1 MGCSTIDR
9 GSAADC
15 ESLPSGGTRARV
27 IVANFEDITGWTE
40 STLDGRITGFT
51 MAAGTSAYE
60 FTGFR
65 NDVKKS
71 DEVVNP
77 GIGINQFKHNV
88 GWVIYERTQAQKN
101 NVEKLARGKFIV
113 FAENRGKDA
122 DAFEVIGKD
131 VGVEIVAGP
140 IRNAHENGG
149 FFVLNFSTAE
159 GEYESKL
166 PQTLG
171 TSYSNALTLIADLLA
186 S

>member
-15 ESLPSGGTRARV
+15 ANLPAGGTQARV
-27 IVANFEDITGWTE
+27 IVANHPDLSDWVE
-40 STLDGRITGFT
+40 STLDERITGFT
-51 MAAGTSAYE
+51 QAAGTMAYE

-71 DEVVNP
+71 DEVVDP
-77 GIGINQFKHNV
+77 GIGIRQFKHNV
-88 GWVIYERTQAQKN
+88 GWVVYERTQAQKN
-101 NVEKLARGKFIV
+101 NIEKLARGKFVV
-113 FAENRGKDA
+113 FVENKGKDA
-122 DAFEVIGKD
+122 DAWEVLGKD

-159 GEYESKL
+159 GEFEGKL

-171 TSYSNALTLIADLLA
+171 TSYANATTLIANLLA